1 MQDLRFIL
9 AQTSMGGW
17 EVIVVLIMIV
27 GFVLLTRL
35 FGAWMLR
42 INEVIDL
49 LRSIKEILKK
59 TKQNNGI

>member
-1 MQDLRFIL
+1 MNNFPTVLVFS
-9 AQTSMGGW
+9 APGGW
-17 EVIVVLIMIV
+17 EVIVLLAVII

-49 LRSIKEILKK
+49 LRSIREILKK
-59 TKQNNGI
+59 KNENA

>member
-1 MQDLRFIL
+1 MTGFQTVL
-9 AQTSMGGW
+9 AFSFPGGW
-17 EVIVVLIMIV
+17 ELIVVLVVMV

-59 TKQNNGI
+59 KDGTT

>member
-1 MQDLRFIL
+1 MNTLPTVLGFS
-9 AQTSMGGW
+9 TPGGW
-17 EVIVVLIMIV
+17 EVIVLLALLF

-49 LRSIKEILKK
+49 LKSIREILKK
-59 TKQNNGI
+59 KNENA